1 MFGVSST
8 TRRLIGAL
16 AGMIIATLIVV
27 PSAVRARQRLPHHD
41 LAQHDPIPPR
51 LRLNWN
57 GEAPAAKVKPAPP
70 DERQL
75 ILSLTIPTDRS
86 TLVHHSECPRAGDE
100 RVPILRL
107 GWSPLL
113 FRGPPATS
121 LS

>member
-1 MFGVSST
+1 MFGTSLT

-16 AGMIIATLIVV
+16 AATIIATLIVV

-41 LAQHDPIPPR
+41 LAQHDPIPSR

-57 GEAPAAKVKPAPP
+57 GETPVAKVKSAPP

-75 ILSLTIPTDRS
+75 IASLAAPPDQPILVIRERS
-86 TLVHHSECPRAGDE
+86 RDDDE
-100 RVPILRL
+100 RVPDSRLRR
-107 GWSPLL
+107 SPFP

-121 LS
+121 LN